1 MISFSHFLI
10 HHATGGH
17 MGIYNIKQLIIIR
30 KDLGMNKGKLAAQA
44 AHASVAA
51 LFSIAQRNEESL
63 VIDYMNHKIA
73 GEWIKGSFAKIA
85 LAVRSEEELK
95 QCFDVAKE
103 YGFPCA
109 YIVDSGV
116 TVFNGQPTPTCIGIG
131 PARAE
136 ELDALFSSLPLY

>member
-1 MISFSHFLI
+1 
-10 HHATGGH
+10 

-30 KDLGMNKGKLAAQA
+30 KDLGMKKGKLASQA
-44 AHASVAA
+44 AHASMAA
-51 LFSIAQRNEESL
+51 LLSIAQRDEKSL
-63 VIDYMNHKIA
+63 VIDYTHHEIA

-85 LAVRSEEELK
+85 LAVSSEEELK
-95 QCFDVAKE
+95 QCFDIAKE
-103 YGFPCA
+103 HGFPCA

-131 PARAE
+131 PAKSE